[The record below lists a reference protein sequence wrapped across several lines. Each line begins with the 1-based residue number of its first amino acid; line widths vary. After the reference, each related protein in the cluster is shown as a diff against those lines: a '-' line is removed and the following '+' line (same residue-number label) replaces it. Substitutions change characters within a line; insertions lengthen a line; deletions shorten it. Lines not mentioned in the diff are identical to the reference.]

1 MAGTVP
7 GGQRAAKWNLKY
19 DPARIQEI
27 TTAGKPTYSI
37 HAAVVFDS
45 LYEMEL
51 SVKQV
56 LNSSG
61 VSVLQIPGYL
71 AFGREMWSKSQ
82 KMAGETLAQEAAVLI
97 AKGVARGLIQAVMQ
111 AIRTDV
117 FNVSAP
123 IAP

>member
-19 DPARIQEI
+19 DPDRIKDI
-27 TTAGKPTYSI
+27 TTAGKPTYSA
-37 HAAVVFDS
+37 HAAAVFDS

-61 VSVLQIPGYL
+61 VSVLQIAPYL

-82 KMAGETLAQEAAVLI
+82 KMAGETLAKEAAVLI
-97 AKGVARGLIQAVMQ
+97 AKGVARGLTQAVMQ
-111 AIRTDV
+111 AIRSEV
-117 FNVSAP
+117 FNVPAP